1 MQNQMN
7 FGASMPVEN
16 PTEAF
21 WQSEPDPL
29 ISNYRSTNFPTE
41 ADVVVIGSGLTGAFI
56 AHRLL
61 SSDSPSKPKSVVILE
76 ARTAASGA
84 TGRNG
89 GHIKPDCYRGFTSYS
104 IVHGSEVAKAQCTF
118 EAVNYRETVAY
129 IKENGLAEEIDLV
142 QYRSA
147 DVFCSEKSWQAGL
160 AAYKGFK
167 EAGGDVS
174 EIVVFEKAE
183 AEEKLRV
190 SNCYGA
196 ITYPAASLW
205 PWKLAIAVLKKGIDL
220 GLQLHTNTPVT
231 GVSAAD
237 GSSGRCKV
245 TTSRGDIMASKVIHA
260 TNGYSPHLLPE
271 LEGRIIPLKGH
282 VSAIV
287 PPPAYDEQPLSTS
300 FAFVDDEDYD
310 YLIQRPGPKKYLIWG
325 GGEIAHPEGL
335 TGGFGDCDDS
345 TNVAEVQAYIQ
356 KAPARIFKGWEE
368 STKASSSGGSSAP
381 MAAFA
386 WSGVM
391 GLSKDLLPFAGELP
405 GKPGQYLCGG
415 YHGHGMA
422 RIFLTCKGFSEWFLG
437 EKIDSRVPAPYFDLK
452 GRLKEPIDM
461 ELMEHI
467 A

>member
-1 MQNQMN
+1 MQNQMD

-21 WQSEPDPL
+21 WQSEPDLL

-61 SSDSPSKPKSVVILE
+61 SSDSTSKPKSVVILE

-89 GHIKPDCYRGFTSYS
+89 KSHSVAVLPTAWCSVASSARTLDANGHLQGVTSNLT
-104 IVHGSEVAKAQCTF
+104 V
-118 EAVNYRETVAY
+118 TVALPHTLSCTAQRLP
-129 IKENGLAEEIDLV
+129 KSNAPLKLSTTERRLPTLENGLAEETDLV
-142 QYRSA
+142 QSRSA
-147 DVFCSEKSWQAGL
+147 DDPRNP
-160 AAYKGFK
+160 YKGFK

-174 EIVVFEKAE
+174 EITVFEKAE
-183 AEEKLRV
+183 AEETLRV

-220 GLQLHTNTPVT
+220 GLQLHTNTPIT

-245 TTSRGDIMASKVIHA
+245 TTNRGDIMASKVIHA

-335 TGGFGDCDDS
+335 TGGFGDCGDS
-345 TNVAEVQAYIQ
+345 TNVAEVQKYIQ
-356 KAPARIFKGWEE
+356 KDHLEATFELDPSTAIGLGFK
-368 STKASSSGGSSAP
+368 
-381 MAAFA
+381 
-386 WSGVM
+386 
-391 GLSKDLLPFAGELP
+391 
-405 GKPGQYLCGG
+405 
-415 YHGHGMA
+415 
-422 RIFLTCKGFSEWFLG
+422 KGFNVQSHLPVVG
-437 EKIDSRVPAPYFDLK
+437 NVPAPK
-452 GRLKEPIDM
+452 GDHMKPLRMLPVDS
-461 ELMEHI
+461 
-467 A
+467 